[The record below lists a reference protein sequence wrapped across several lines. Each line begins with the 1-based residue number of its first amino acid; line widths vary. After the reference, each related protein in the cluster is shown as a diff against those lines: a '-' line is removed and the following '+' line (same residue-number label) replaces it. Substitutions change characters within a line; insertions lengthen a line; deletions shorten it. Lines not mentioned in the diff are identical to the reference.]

1 MRITRAVVIEP
12 GAAGRR
18 KLKEGLEKAGL
29 EVSAVAGW
37 EESPGPAQLVV
48 LGPTVERPAQVARAV
63 RERLPQALVL
73 AAQETPGK
81 APFAEGVLPLPV
93 SAKDLRVRLPEL
105 VKLRTLSQ
113 GTPTRKARGERSS
126 PAPEPVRAPGEPLL
140 DPLTQFYAFAHFKD
154 FVFVEVKRSRRY
166 GLPLALALVAF
177 DPFAVQA
184 GRPLREQLQGGL
196 ALAIRRSLRD
206 TDYPVQYAAD
216 RVLLLL
222 PHTDLAGAHTVAR
235 RVCER
240 VARST
245 LTFDEQVLRP
255 TVSVGLAALAP
266 GRELSFADL
275 IRQAQSSLE
284 SARSAGGN
292 RVEMLAE
299 TPGLEIEGT

>member
-1 MRITRAVVIEP
+1 MKITRAIIIEP

-37 EESPGPAQLVV
+37 EEAPGRGVQVVV
-48 LGPTVERPAQVARAV
+48 LGPSVDGPARVARAV
-63 RERLPQALVL
+63 RKQLPQALVL

-81 APFAEGVLPLPV
+81 AGFADGVLPLPV
-93 SAKDLRVRLPEL
+93 SGKDLRVRLPEL
-105 VKLRTLSQ
+105 VKLRTLSR
-113 GTPTRKARGERSS
+113 GTPVRKARAA
-126 PAPEPVRAPGEPLL
+126 PAAEPVRAPGETLL
-140 DPLTQFYAFAHFKD
+140 DPLTQFYVFAHFKD
-154 FVFVEVKRSRRY
+154 FVFVEVKRSRRH

-177 DPFAVQA
+177 DPLPVRA
-184 GRPLREQLQGGL
+184 GRELREQLHGGL

-206 TDYPVQYAAD
+206 TDFPVQYSAD

-222 PHTDLAGAHTVAR
+222 PHTDLAGAHTLAR

-240 VARST
+240 VARSS
-245 LTFDEQVLRP
+245 LAFDDQVIRP
-255 TVSVGLAALAP
+255 TVSVGLAALTP
-266 GRELSFADL
+266 GREVSFADL
-275 IRQAQSSLE
+275 VRQAQSSLE
-284 SARSAGGN
+284 SAQAAGGN

>member
-1 MRITRAVVIEP
+1 
-12 GAAGRR
+12 
-18 KLKEGLEKAGL
+18 
-29 EVSAVAGW
+29 
-37 EESPGPAQLVV
+37 
-48 LGPTVERPAQVARAV
+48 
-63 RERLPQALVL
+63 
-73 AAQETPGK
+73 
-81 APFAEGVLPLPV
+81 V

-105 VKLRTLSQ
+105 VKLRTLSP
-113 GTPTRKARGERSS
+113 GTPARKGRGERSA
-126 PAPEPVRAPGEPLL
+126 PAPEPVRSSGEALL

-177 DPFAVQA
+177 DPFEVQA
-184 GRPLREQLQGGL
+184 DRQLREQLQGGL

-240 VARST
+240 VARSS
-245 LTFDEQVLRP
+245 LTFDEQILHP

-266 GRELSFADL
+266 GRALSFADL

>member
-1 MRITRAVVIEP
+1 MKITRAIVIEP

-37 EESPGPAQLVV
+37 EEAPGRGAQVVV
-48 LGPTVERPAQVARAV
+48 LGPSVERPARVARAV
-63 RERLPQALVL
+63 RGQLPQALVL

-81 APFAEGVLPLPV
+81 AGFADGVLPLPV
-93 SAKDLRVRLPEL
+93 SGKDLRVRLPEL
-105 VKLRTLSQ
+105 VKLRTLSR
-113 GTPTRKARGERSS
+113 GTPVRKARAA
-126 PAPEPVRAPGEPLL
+126 PAAEPVRATGEPLL
-140 DPLTQFYAFAHFKD
+140 DPLTQFYVFAHFKD
-154 FVFVEVKRSRRY
+154 FVFVEVKRSRRH

-177 DPFAVQA
+177 DPLPVRA
-184 GRPLREQLQGGL
+184 GRELREQLHGGL

-206 TDYPVQYAAD
+206 TDFPVQYSAD

-222 PHTDLAGAHTVAR
+222 PHTDLAGAHTLAR

-240 VARST
+240 VSRSS
-245 LTFDEQVLRP
+245 LAFDDQVVRP
-255 TVSVGLAALAP
+255 TVSVGLAALTP
-266 GRELSFADL
+266 GREVSFADL
-275 IRQAQSSLE
+275 VRQAQSSLE
-284 SARSAGGN
+284 SAQAAGGN

>member
-29 EVSAVAGW
+29 EVSALAEW
-37 EESPGPAQLVV
+37 EEAPERAHLVV
-48 LGPTVERPAQVARAV
+48 LGPSVERAAQVARAV
-63 RERLPQALVL
+63 RRRLPQALVL
-73 AAQETPGK
+73 VAREAPGTPG
-81 APFAEGVLPLPV
+81 FADGVLPLPV

-105 VKLRTLSQ
+105 VKLRALGR
-113 GTPTRKARGERSS
+113 GTPARKGRAT
-126 PAPEPVRAPGEPLL
+126 PPPEPVRASGEVLL
-140 DPLTQFYAFAHFKD
+140 DPLTQFYVFAHFKD

-177 DPFAVQA
+177 DPLPVQA
-184 GRPLREQLQGGL
+184 DRELRAQLYGGL

-206 TDYPVQYAAD
+206 TDFPVQYAAD

-222 PHTDLAGAHTVAR
+222 THTDLAGAQIVAR
-235 RVCER
+235 RILER
-240 VARST
+240 VARSS
-245 LTFDEQVLRP
+245 LSFEDQVLRP
-255 TVSVGLAALAP
+255 TVSVGLAALSP
-266 GRELSFADL
+266 GRDGSFSELV
-275 IRQAQSSLE
+275 RQAQGSLE
-284 SARSAGGN
+284 SAQATGGN